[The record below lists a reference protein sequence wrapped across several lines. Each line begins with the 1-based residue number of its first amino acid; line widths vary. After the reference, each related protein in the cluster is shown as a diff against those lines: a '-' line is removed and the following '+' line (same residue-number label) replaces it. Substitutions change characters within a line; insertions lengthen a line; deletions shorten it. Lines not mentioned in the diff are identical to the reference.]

1 MGITAAVVVAGLL
14 MLPLPILAAG
24 RYMAAAAVGL
34 AVERVLF
41 RQ

>member
-1 MGITAAVVVAGLL
+1 
-14 MLPLPILAAG
+14 MLPLPIMAAG